1 MTEFQA
7 TKIFKGFLIIDWK
20 KSHMEVKKRK
30 PKNLNPYQICLDIN
44 IKINVPALK
53 TIEVKGEFT
62 IPETQVREAI
72 LEEL

>member
-1 MTEFQA
+1 
-7 TKIFKGFLIIDWK
+7 
-20 KSHMEVKKRK
+20 MEVKKRK